1 MNGVIYNLCIAESN
15 SHTGTLKL
23 DGSWKIF
30 SLGFAILEVF
40 FLMNRSFFSRHS
52 HGPPKC
58 CFVDLFLQSWKLTYP
73 TGRKRSAYILCIN
86 LSYTT
91 TPEKLTWQWN
101 NQPLEDLSP
110 ISNVDFPI
118 PFMLVFGGVGG
129 AITAASEVWDFSLFY
144 SVINQLD
151 ARISMSHCDGVG
163 WRGPTPEVSDTEGNT

>member
-1 MNGVIYNLCIAESN
+1 MIFLLKWGVPNGQVGSALLFWDKQQAICRCQTKGCIFSEHWQAAKKLVAASNLSVNGREFLSVKRWRDGGMQRNKNMCQHTRWALVVNGVIYNLCIAKSN

-73 TGRKRSAYILCIN
+73 TGRKRSTYILC
-86 LSYTT
+86 S
-91 TPEKLTWQWN
+91 
-101 NQPLEDLSP
+101 
-110 ISNVDFPI
+110 
-118 PFMLVFGGVGG
+118 
-129 AITAASEVWDFSLFY
+129 A
-144 SVINQLD
+144 
-151 ARISMSHCDGVG
+151 
-163 WRGPTPEVSDTEGNT
+163 